1 MAWLV
6 AGLGNPGDR
15 YAKTRHNVGRMVV
28 EDLALAS
35 GGAVPERRAFLPVEV
50 AEIRVGDDRVILARS
65 TRFMNESGPSYA
77 SLAKKQGI
85 EPPHLIAVH
94 DELDIPA
101 STIRVKLGGG
111 NSGHNGLRSLDQAL
125 RVPDYLRVRV
135 GIGRPPGRKDPAD
148 FVLQPVGSR
157 TKRISP
163 SSSAT
168 LGMPSGRSSRK
179 ASSAPRTGSISLHA
193 RPPARTGT
201 PFFRVP

>member
-15 YAKTRHNVGRMVV
+15 YARTRHNVGRMVV
-28 EDLALAS
+28 EDLALEA
-35 GGAVPERRAFLPVEV
+35 GERFRKVRFLPVEV

-77 SLAKKQGI
+77 SLAKKQGV
-85 EPPHLIAVH
+85 EPSQLIAVH

-125 RVPDYLRVRV
+125 RSPDYLRVRV
-135 GIGRPPGRKDPAD
+135 GIGRPPGRQDPAD
-148 FVLQPVGSR
+148 FVLQPVGIRDDADLAILVGHAADAVR
-157 TKRISP
+157 TLITQGLER
-163 SSSAT
+163 T
-168 LGMPSGRSSRK
+168 QDRFNRS
-179 ASSAPRTGSISLHA
+179 
-193 RPPARTGT
+193 T
-201 PFFRVP
+201 PGP

>member
-15 YAKTRHNVGRMVV
+15 YARTRHNVGRMVV
-28 EDLALAS
+28 EDLALEA
-35 GGAVPERRAFLPVEV
+35 GERFRKVRFLPVEA

-77 SLAKKQGI
+77 SLAKKQGV
-85 EPPHLIAVH
+85 EPSQLIAVH

-125 RVPDYLRVRV
+125 RSPDYLRVRV
-135 GIGRPPGRKDPAD
+135 GIGRPPGRQDPAD
-148 FVLQPVGSR
+148 FVLQPVGIRDDTDLAILVGHAADAVR
-157 TKRISP
+157 TLITQGLER
-163 SSSAT
+163 T
-168 LGMPSGRSSRK
+168 QDRFNRS
-179 ASSAPRTGSISLHA
+179 
-193 RPPARTGT
+193 T
-201 PFFRVP
+201 PGP